1 MNREQ
6 RLNLDRMIQENDAQD
21 NTAKIRE
28 LKHSKKIKEDVEI
41 YLNLKNKY
49 ERMKNTNFKL
59 YKNILEQKCGFL
71 WQNYTNLFNRLI
83 KDELNLNIL
92 NAFINT
98 LKQIEDGEIDQH
110 EASYKIG
117 EVLKKMYIDSAMT
130 RQQKIDDK
138 LAKNEKKVKKNFKK
152 ISWKEFKE
160 KKVNMS
166 NKINQTN

>member
-21 NTAKIRE
+21 NTDKIRE
-28 LKHSKKIKEDVEI
+28 LKHSRKIKEDVEV

-49 ERMKNTNFKL
+49 ERMKKANFKL
-59 YKNILEQKCGFL
+59 YKNILEQKCSFL

-92 NAFINT
+92 SAFINT

-152 ISWKEFKE
+152 ISWKEYKE
-160 KKVNMS
+160 KKS
-166 NKINQTN
+166 IISSKIKETE

>member
-1 MNREQ
+1 MNQ
-6 RLNLDRMIQENDAQD
+6 
-21 NTAKIRE
+21 
-28 LKHSKKIKEDVEI
+28 V
-41 YLNLKNKY
+41 
-49 ERMKNTNFKL
+49 
-59 YKNILEQKCGFL
+59 QKFFH
-71 WQNYTNLFNRLI
+71 Y
-83 KDELNLNIL
+83 ELNLNIL
-92 NAFINT
+92 SAFVNT

-160 KKVNMS
+160 KKTNI
-166 NKINQTN
+166 INSIKQTE

>member
-21 NTAKIRE
+21 NTEKIRQ

-49 ERMKNTNFKL
+49 ERMKNTNFKV
-59 YKNILEQKCGFL
+59 YKNILEQKCYFL

-92 NAFINT
+92 SAFINT

-160 KKVNMS
+160 KKANIS
-166 NKINQTN
+166 GNINQTN